1 MYVGHPSFASVT
13 QLTIMFFYLKISR
26 YNRLTIGVY
35 PLTTLYLLIISNLLE
50 YLWAA
55 LRIISRSSDTE
66 INPGPKSNALS
77 RCFLTCHWNLNSI
90 SAHMFIKVSHLS
102 ANISVHKFDII
113 CLSETYLNSEI
124 PSDDENL
131 EIPEYNLVGENHPS
145 KGKRGGVCV
154 YYTSLLPFKVFNV
167 KYLQV
172 SISFE
177 LRIGGKC
184 CKFSCL
190 YKFPSQTQDEFE
202 TCLKSVEVTLD
213 KIHENNQFMTVVLGD
228 FNAKSNNWYKAR
240 SLPLNK

>member
-1 MYVGHPSFASVT
+1 
-13 QLTIMFFYLKISR
+13 
-26 YNRLTIGVY
+26 
-35 PLTTLYLLIISNLLE
+35 
-50 YLWAA
+50 
-55 LRIISRSSDTE
+55 
-66 INPGPKSNALS
+66 
-77 RCFLTCHWNLNSI
+77 
-90 SAHMFIKVSHLS
+90 MFIKVSHLS

-131 EIPEYNLVGENHPS
+131 EIPGYNLAGENHPS

-154 YYTSLLPFKVFNV
+154 YYTNLLPFKVFNV

-190 YKFPSQTQDEFE
+190 YRFPSQTQDEFE

-213 KIHENNQFMTVVLGD
+213 KIHENNQFVTVVFGD
-228 FNAKSNNWYKAR
+228 FNAKSNNWYKAEIT
-240 SLPLNK
+240 SLE